1 MGGLLMGEKF
11 EWGDHRL
18 EPMHLAGW
26 GLHQNLQDAEIY
38 CSQIADAHY
47 ENFLIAN
54 KFTPP
59 NIRQHIQNIYAFC
72 RYGDD
77 LGDEAPFDSQG
88 RLKLLE
94 AWEKDLAEAHQSDWS
109 GKPQHPILIAVQYTA
124 KTFNIPLEPFWKLI
138 QAFKMDQT
146 KNRYQSWDE
155 LLDYCQHSADPVGH
169 LFLYVYGHDNE
180 ELRTLSDK
188 TCTALQLANHW
199 QDISRDWQQNR
210 SYLPEETMLHFG
222 VDWNRYGPEYV
233 DENWKSMLSFEVE
246 RAQKLFDEGKNL
258 WKLVDAHLAVD
269 LMMFTKGGEAIL
281 QAIRNQKFDTWKKR
295 PKVSKLKQ
303 VRLYFKAKAEWKRA
317 SRG

>member
-210 SYLPEETMLHFG
+210 SYLPEETMQRFG

-246 RAQKLFDEGKNL
+246 RAQKLFDEGKKL

>member
-26 GLHQNLQDAEIY
+26 GLHQNLQDAEVY

-94 AWEKDLAEAHQSDWS
+94 AWEKDLVEAHQSDWS

-210 SYLPEETMLHFG
+210 SYLPEETMQRFG

-246 RAQKLFDEGKNL
+246 RAQNLFDEGKKL